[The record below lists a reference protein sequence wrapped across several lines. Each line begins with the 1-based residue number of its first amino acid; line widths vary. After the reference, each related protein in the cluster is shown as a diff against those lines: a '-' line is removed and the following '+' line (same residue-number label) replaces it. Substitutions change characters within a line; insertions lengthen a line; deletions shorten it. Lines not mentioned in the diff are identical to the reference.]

1 MNIQKKIHYSLL
13 LIILSMVIGLP
24 FGRAQ
29 RDSIPDDYPHSLQ
42 QDRDSLMKALA
53 KNPKNPGIWKQ
64 LAEVYMNMG
73 DDLMTEKDEKIAIY
87 KKGAAAADAA
97 LKIHET
103 DAETHF
109 FIAANLGN
117 AAKLQGFAVGG
128 LQLPNIIK
136 HVDRAIEL
144 DPHHAPSLQFKG
156 GLLAELPWYL
166 GGNEQLAQEYLQK
179 AISIDGN
186 FTNARIIL
194 AKLLLKA
201 GHIDQARTQLL
212 QVIQADRP
220 HYPYTWARKFRPA
233 AQQLLQTFPRP

>member
-1 MNIQKKIHYSLL
+1 MKIHKNFHGSIF
-13 LIILSMVIGLP
+13 LIMLSMVTGVPCGL
-24 FGRAQ
+24 AQ
-29 RDSIPDDYPHSLQ
+29 RDSIPDGYPHSLKQ
-42 QDRDSLMKALA
+42 NRDSLAKAIT
-53 KNPKNPGIWKQ
+53 KDPKNSRFWKQ

-73 DDLMTEKDEKIAIY
+73 DDLLTEEDEKIAMY
-87 KKGAAAADAA
+87 KKGVAAAEEA
-97 LKIHET
+97 LSIHEA

-128 LQLPNIIK
+128 IQLPNIIK

-144 DPHHAPSLQFKG
+144 NPNHAPSLQFKG

-212 QVIQADRP
+212 RVIQADRP

-233 AQQLLQTFPRP
+233 AQQLLQTFQSP

>member
-1 MNIQKKIHYSLL
+1 
-13 LIILSMVIGLP
+13 MVTGLP
-24 FGRAQ
+24 FGLAQ
-29 RDSIPDDYPHSLQ
+29 RDSIPDNYPHSLQ
-42 QDRDSLMKALA
+42 QDRDSLRKALA
-53 KNPKNPGIWKQ
+53 KNPNNPRLWKQ

-73 DDLMTEKDEKIAIY
+73 DDLMTEEDEKIAMY
-87 KKGAAAADAA
+87 TKGVTAAEAA
-97 LKIHET
+97 LGIHET

-109 FIAANLGN
+109 FKAANLGN

-128 LQLPNIIK
+128 VQLPNIMK

-166 GGNEQLAQEYLQK
+166 GGNEQLAQDYLHK

-194 AKLLLKA
+194 AKLLLKE
-201 GHIDQARTQLL
+201 GFIDLARTQLL
-212 QVIQADRP
+212 RVIQADRP
-220 HYPYTWARKFRPA
+220 HYPYTWARNFLPE
-233 AQQLLQTFPRP
+233 AQRLLGTLQIP